1 MNKRLLLP
9 FIIAAPFVYVFF
21 FDLNKVEEESLPV
34 EVTEPEIAVCP
45 APPEHVPSDFPPHWG
60 EPPSLQLKDFRKL
73 PEPYGYGSSTLA
85 AWITKNQ
92 EGDKKNENK

>member
-1 MNKRLLLP
+1 MRRLLLP
-9 FIIAAPFVYVFF
+9 LILASPFIYLGYFF
-21 FDLNKVEEESLPV
+21 WNLESIEEQPPV
-34 EVTEPEIAVCP
+34 VVEPEPLIAVCP

-92 EGDKKNENK
+92 EADKQK